1 MITNL
6 EDLLHT
12 IESVKTTVKAKQPG
26 STAVFRFAMEGLG
39 RFLDRLSADLSN
51 CTSTTDV
58 YNTIEKFHEQTS
70 SRLSV
75 LDGVRNKAELS
86 GVMKD
91 THAQIKQGL
100 MELQRARSDE
110 FYAIIDAHVNVIGER
125 FNNYHNPSH
134 KDVMCKIGDA
144 MTNDL
149 AMQWNAVERIASMLE
164 TISAKRAARRS
175 ASSS

>member
-6 EDLLHT
+6 EDLIHT
-12 IESVKTTVKAKQPG
+12 VESVKTVVKAKHPG
-26 STAVFRFAMEGLG
+26 STAVFRFAMEGMG
-39 RFLDRLSADLSN
+39 RFLDRLSDDLSN
-51 CTSTTDV
+51 CTTTTDV
-58 YNTIEKFHEQTS
+58 YNTIEKFHTQAS
-70 SRLSV
+70 SRMSV

-91 THAQIKQGL
+91 SHAQIKQAL
-100 MELQRARSDE
+100 VELQRARSDE

-134 KDVMCKIGDA
+134 KEIMCKIGDA

-149 AMQWNAVERIASMLE
+149 AMQWQAVERIASMLE
-164 TISAKRAARRS
+164 TISAKRAGAR
-175 ASSS
+175 